1 MCVKRRTETETLSF
15 RVDGVLYV
23 SPLAHIVVRVSA
35 SVNIVVPMI
44 EAIKEAL
51 ALHTLRKGDRERKT
65 ERPIRSCGRVYL
77 LNESYLRKDH
87 SRATSEVPNEMSN
100 LYLNMLSCPHAPHVL
115 G

>member
-1 MCVKRRTETETLSF
+1 MSNEGRKLRHLAF
-15 RVDGVLYV
+15 ALMV
-23 SPLAHIVVRVSA
+23 SSTFFPLAHIVVRVSA
-35 SVNIVVPMI
+35 SVNIVVPLI

-87 SRATSEVPNEMSN
+87 S
-100 LYLNMLSCPHAPHVL
+100 
-115 G
+115 

>member
-1 MCVKRRTETETLSF
+1 MWSSAF
-15 RVDGVLYV
+15 
-23 SPLAHIVVRVSA
+23 PLAHVVVRVSA

-87 SRATSEVPNEMSN
+87 S
-100 LYLNMLSCPHAPHVL
+100 
-115 G
+115 